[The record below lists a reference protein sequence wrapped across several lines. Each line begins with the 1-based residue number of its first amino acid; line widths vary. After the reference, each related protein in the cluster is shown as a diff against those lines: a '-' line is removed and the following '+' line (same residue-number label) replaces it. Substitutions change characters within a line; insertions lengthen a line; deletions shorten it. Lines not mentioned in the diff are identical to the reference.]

1 MNEEV
6 LQRKANKKQ
15 FSVSKTRK
23 IYISQLVVRC
33 VVLAACILLVIFR
46 PEETDILQGWH
57 FFQRFS
63 PLHLLWGIWMME
75 MLFQLIPVKKRLVI
89 ALGSQ
94 KHFGIRFQPMKEAI
108 NYPAL
113 RRHIIQTTKAA
124 YKVFAIWA
132 AVVSVLSVLRYMD
145 ILNNIWLFM
154 VTMAFYV
161 CDLICVLVWC
171 PFRLIVKAKC
181 CTTCR
186 IFNWDHLMM
195 FSPMLMIGGFYSVT
209 LVLMA
214 FADWL
219 IWELCIMM
227 YPERFW
233 ENTNGALRCSNCTD
247 KLCTQYCGNTM
258 DNKKN
263 SSG

>member
-1 MNEEV
+1 M
-6 LQRKANKKQ
+6 QTAPAASARRKI
-15 FSVSKTRK
+15 SKTRK
-23 IYISQLVVRC
+23 TYIAQLVLRC
-33 VVLAACILLVIFR
+33 VILVISILLLIFD
-46 PEETDILQGWH
+46 PEQMRILEDWN
-57 FFQRFS
+57 FFRMLS
-63 PLHLLWGIWMME
+63 PLHLLWLTWMLD
-75 MLFQLIPVKKRLVI
+75 MLWQIVPVKNRLVI

-94 KHFGIRFQPMKEAI
+94 KHFRFRFQPPDKEKI
-108 NYPAL
+108 SYQAL
-113 RRHIIQTTKAA
+113 RRHIIDTTKAA

-132 AVVSVLSVLRYMD
+132 VIVGIVSLLRAAD
-145 ILNNIWLFM
+145 ILSDSALFM
-154 VTMAFYV
+154 ITIVFYV
-161 CDLICVLVWC
+161 CDLICVLIWC

-195 FSPMLMIGGFYSVT
+195 FSPMLMVSGFYART

-233 ENTNGALRCSNCTD
+233 ENSNAALRCTNCTD
-247 KLCTQYCGNTM
+247 KLCTQYCERNNRK
-258 DNKKN
+258 DEER
-263 SSG
+263 